1 MNLSSLDGG
10 KPGASDSPGPSTGTS
25 RSSTGLGGI
34 TTGTGTMS
42 ESTAGLGGG
51 VGIAGRTDNIGSST
65 TAVAG
70 DASEGK
76 GPSLICDYG
85 PVPEEPAG

>member
-1 MNLSSLDGG
+1 MN
-10 KPGASDSPGPSTGTS
+10 
-25 RSSTGLGGI
+25 
-34 TTGTGTMS
+34 
-42 ESTAGLGGG
+42 ESTVGLGGG
-51 VGIAGRTDNIGSST
+51 VGIAGRTDNIGSNT

-70 DASEGK
+70 GEGK

>member
-1 MNLSSLDGG
+1 MN
-10 KPGASDSPGPSTGTS
+10 
-25 RSSTGLGGI
+25 
-34 TTGTGTMS
+34 

-51 VGIAGRTDNIGSST
+51 VGIAGRIDNIGSST

-70 DASEGK
+70 GAGEGK